1 MAASASKAK
10 TINICYIFRQDNA
23 RARPRIGRAEGRRGG
38 MGGGGGAGREGK
50 EDGGGGKRGQGVAQT
65 ALILGKA

>member
-1 MAASASKAK
+1 MAASARKAK

-23 RARPRIGRAEGRRGG
+23 RVGPRIGRAEGRRGG
-38 MGGGGGAGREGK
+38 MGGGGGAGRGGK
-50 EDGGGGKRGQGVAQT
+50 EDGGAGKRGQGVAQT

>member
-1 MAASASKAK
+1 MAASARKAK

-38 MGGGGGAGREGK
+38 WVVVEELAEGARRMGEEEK
-50 EDGGGGKRGQGVAQT
+50 EDKEWHRRP
-65 ALILGKA
+65 LS